1 MKGIFRCVYIW
12 TLNGK
17 VLYVWTHSIIPSGDH
32 SLYRAKSTWLIGISH
47 THTLTHSQ
55 THTLNQR
62 EKSIHS
68 GREISEQYVAL
79 IHCIA
84 FPHPSR
90 ISFKIKKE
98 PASVSALK
106 QGGIPSSRVMKAT
119 QKHLA
124 QHSQNMFV
132 NLARW
137 QWRPWVLPNA
147 HNTYNEE
154 VFLPWGGLISINW
167 NL

>member
-1 MKGIFRCVYIW
+1 VCIYGLL
-12 TLNGK
+12 T
-17 VLYVWTHSIIPSGDH
+17 
-32 SLYRAKSTWLIGISH
+32 AKSCMFEHTPSSRVEIIRYIERNLLGWLAYH